1 MARNFSPRGRLEKR
15 EQQDLELFSGVTPR
29 ESKFKTDVAP
39 GQHGARKGK
48 MSEYGKQ
55 FRAKQLAKRIYGI
68 LEKQFRNYFKK
79 ATKMAGETGENLLRQ
94 LECRL
99 DNVVFRLGFART
111 RKEARQMVTHKN
123 IMVARKDKI
132 ERVVNIPSY
141 QVRSGDVIS
150 VREKSRKQGRVQEAM
165 EISKQRVMPDW
176 LESTHEN
183 FNGIIKRLPDRN
195 EMPSEIDG
203 LLIVELY
210 SK

>member
-1 MARNFSPRGRLEKR
+1 MARNFSPRGKQERR

-29 ESKFKTDVAP
+29 ESKFKTEVGP
-39 GQHGARKGK
+39 GQHGARRGK
-48 MSEYGKQ
+48 LSEYGKQ

-79 ATKMAGETGENLLRQ
+79 ASKMSGATGESLLRQ

-111 RKEARQMVTHKN
+111 RKEARQMVSHKN
-123 IMVARKDKI
+123 VVVNNGKI

-141 QVRSGDVIS
+141 QVKPGDVIF
-150 VREKSRKQGRVQEAM
+150 VRDKSRAQGRVQEAM
-165 EISKQRVMPDW
+165 ELAKQRVMPEW
-176 LESTHEN
+176 LEATHEE
-183 FNGIIKRLPDRN
+183 FKGIVKRTPDRS
-195 EMPSEIDG
+195 EMPLEIDE